1 MVSSRR
7 ISRGIPA
14 AGLAL
19 AAAALLLSGCDRRP
33 ERPNVVLV
41 VLDTVRRDHTICG
54 GSASATPNL
63 DSLAADAAVFTNAWA
78 AAPWTPPS
86 HASMF
91 TGLLPSTH
99 DCRGRQR
106 TLATRWP
113 TLAERLRAAGYETAA
128 FHANPWLTNE
138 LTGLMRGFETAR
150 IGAAPNM
157 DIYARTAQG
166 GPETVAAVGEWLE
179 SRDGG
184 RPFFL
189 FVNFLE
195 AHLPYDPPAAYRQ
208 AHLADLPQDDRV
220 AARWANEFNAGLH
233 RDEDVDWERVRRF
246 YRGDVAEADRLLG
259 CLLELLRERGLVE
272 DSVVIVVSD
281 HGENLGDHG
290 WVDHQFGVFETLLA
304 VPLVIRAP
312 GRLEAGERNDPV
324 VLTDLYATV
333 LDATGVTEEP
343 FPETSRSLLGP
354 PAHAER
360 PLVAEYAGP
369 PRILLDRLVELN
381 PAVDLRRLSLAHS
394 TVRVGPL
401 RATVSS
407 DGDVA
412 LFDLSLD
419 PAESRN
425 LAREEPG
432 KVSTLVKLIPS
443 VRGGSEADSKID
455 ERLSESLRA
464 LGYM

>member
-1 MVSSRR
+1 
-7 ISRGIPA
+7 
-14 AGLAL
+14 
-19 AAAALLLSGCDRRP
+19 
-33 ERPNVVLV
+33 
-41 VLDTVRRDHTICG
+41 
-54 GSASATPNL
+54 
-63 DSLAADAAVFTNAWA
+63 
-78 AAPWTPPS
+78 
-86 HASMF
+86 
-91 TGLLPSTH
+91 
-99 DCRGRQR
+99 
-106 TLATRWP
+106 
-113 TLAERLRAAGYETAA
+113 
-128 FHANPWLTNE
+128 
-138 LTGLMRGFETAR
+138 
-150 IGAAPNM
+150 
-157 DIYARTAQG
+157 
-166 GPETVAAVGEWLE
+166 
-179 SRDGG
+179 
-184 RPFFL
+184 
-189 FVNFLE
+189 VNFLE

-220 AARWANEFNAGLH
+220 PARWANEFNAGLH

-259 CLLELLRERGLVE
+259 CLLELLRERGLVD
-272 DSVVIVVSD
+272 DSVVIVASD

-304 VPLVIRAP
+304 VPLVVRAP

-369 PRILLDRLVELN
+369 PRILLDRLAELN
-381 PAVDLRRLSLAHS
+381 PAVDLRTLSLAHS
-394 TVRVGPL
+394 TVRVGRL
-401 RATVSS
+401 RATVTS
-407 DGDVA
+407 DGGVA

-425 LAREEPG
+425 LARQEPD
-432 KVSTLVKLIPS
+432 KVGTLVKLIPG